1 VIKTKLIG
9 LAVLWIGCVLVCLF
23 NTALDRTH
31 LSPMQRLK
39 FVGTG
44 ALAGA
49 IWFLLP
55 LFFDTS
61 VKDMQ
66 DMQPIPIGHT
76 GACIAALGCAM
87 VTGALIALVFY
98 RCLGATGIWFF
109 LLPIVTVPVAIAIF
123 SVLLWF
129 VRGWFGIHSHLS
141 SHDEL
146 VDILAIY
153 LVYGLI
159 SLFAPFVY
167 GFALLTQYAFRLLS
181 KRAA

>member
-1 VIKTKLIG
+1 
-9 LAVLWIGCVLVCLF
+9 
-23 NTALDRTH
+23 
-31 LSPMQRLK
+31 MQRLK
-39 FVGTG
+39 LVGAGT
-44 ALAGA
+44 LAGA
-49 IWFLLP
+49 VWFLLP
-55 LFFDTS
+55 LFFDAS
-61 VKDMQ
+61 VRDMQ
-66 DMQPIPIGHT
+66 DMQPIPVGHT
-76 GACIAALGCAM
+76 AACIAALGCAM

-98 RCLGATGIWFF
+98 RCLRVTGMLFF
-109 LLPIVTVPVAIAIF
+109 LLPLLTVPVAIAVF

-167 GFALLTQYAFRLLS
+167 GLALLTQYAFRLLS
-181 KRAA
+181 KRSA